1 VFQSSIIEKGFAV
14 KIHQGALLLATSI
27 AIGALTSGVL
37 HAQNPPPAFTIAEI
51 QVTDP
56 EAFKDYARATGVGIP
71 AAGGRFIVRSGKSFV
86 INGEPPKS
94 IAVIQWDTLDQART
108 YFESADYKKL
118 TPIRDK
124 ASKFRAF
131 SIEGAAR

>member
-1 VFQSSIIEKGFAV
+1 VFSIINCRKGLAV
-14 KIHQGALLLATSI
+14 KTHLGALVLATGVV
-27 AIGALTSGVL
+27 IGALTSVAL
-37 HAQNPPPAFTIAEI
+37 RAQNPPPAFTIAEI

-56 EAFKDYARATGVGIP
+56 ETFKQYATATGTGVP
-71 AAGGRFIVRSGKSFV
+71 AAGGRFIVRSGKSFI

-94 IAVIQWDTLDQART
+94 IAVIQWDSLEQART

-118 TPIRDK
+118 ASVRDK
-124 ASKFRAF
+124 GSKFRAF